1 MDFSLR
7 PEQNALREEMAALA
21 GGLDDDVLRRDR
33 ESTFPESAWRRCGE
47 ARLPGLPVP
56 EEHGGRGCDLETTAL
71 ALEAFAAACPDE
83 GLAFSVCAQ
92 MQCCALPISHY
103 GSPEQ
108 KQDLLPRLCRGEV
121 IGGNAATEPET
132 GSDVFAMRTTAVRD
146 GGDYVLDGCKTYVS
160 NGPVADFLIVYAAT
174 HPEHRQYGGISA
186 FLVERGTPGLKI
198 GANLAKIGL
207 RTVPWCDVRM
217 TGCRV
222 PETCMLGEEGAGA
235 EIFSA
240 AMQWERLLIPMVA
253 VGRMSATLDAC
264 LAYARRRR
272 QFGQAIGKH
281 QSVANRLVQMK
292 VDLETSRLLLYRA
305 AWLQSRGE
313 KALLE
318 TSLAKLVT
326 TERRIRSCLHAIQVH
341 GARGCREDFEIERE
355 LRNAIPGTIS
365 SGTSEMQQRIIARC
379 LGL

>member
-1 MDFSLR
+1 MDFSLS
-7 PEQNALREEMAALA
+7 PEQNTLMEEVAALA
-21 GGLDDDVLRRDR
+21 DGLDDDVLRRDR
-33 ESTFPESAWRRCGE
+33 ESAFSEAAWRRCGE

-56 EEHGGRGCDLETTAL
+56 EAYGGRGCDLETTAL
-71 ALEAFAAACPDE
+71 ALEAFARACSDE
-83 GLAFSVCAQ
+83 GLAFSLCSQ
-92 MQCCALPISHY
+92 MQCCALPVSRY

-108 KQDLLPRLCRGEV
+108 KERLLPRLCRGEV

-146 GGDYVLDGCKTYVS
+146 GGDYVLDGCKSCVS
-160 NGPVADFLIVYAAT
+160 NGPVADLLVVYAAT

-186 FLVERGTPGLKI
+186 FLVEKGTAGLEI
-198 GANLAKIGL
+198 GENVAKIGL
-207 RTVPWCDVRM
+207 RTVPWCDVRL

-222 PETCMLGEEGAGA
+222 QAACMLGEEGAGA
-235 EIFSA
+235 EIFTT

-253 VGRMSATLDAC
+253 VGRMAATLDTC

-292 VDLETSRLLLYRA
+292 ADLESSRLLLYRA
-305 AWLQSRGE
+305 AWLQGRGE
-313 KALLE
+313 KAVLE

-355 LRNAIPGTIS
+355 LRNAVPGTLS
-365 SGTSEMQQRIIARC
+365 SGTSEMQQRIIAR
-379 LGL
+379 

>member
-7 PEQNALREEMAALA
+7 PEQQALAEEVAAL
-21 GGLDDDVLRRDR
+21 GGELEDDVRRRDR
-33 ESTFPESAWRRCGE
+33 ESAFSPAAWRRLGE

-56 EEHGGRGCDLETTAL
+56 EASGGRGCDLETTAL
-71 ALEAFAAACPDE
+71 ALEAFATACSDE
-83 GLAFSVCAQ
+83 GLAFSLCTH
-92 MQCCALPISHY
+92 MQCCAMPVSRF

-108 KQDLLPRLCRGEV
+108 RERLLPRLCRGEV

-146 GGDYVLDGCKTYVS
+146 GGDYVLDGFKSCVT
-160 NGPVADFLIVYAAT
+160 NGPVADLLVVYAAT
-174 HPEHRQYGGISA
+174 APENRQYGGISA
-186 FLVERGTPGLKI
+186 FLVERGTLGLEI
-198 GANLAKIGL
+198 GENVAKIGL
-207 RTVPWCDVRM
+207 RTAPWCDVRL

-222 PETCMLGEEGAGA
+222 PEASLLGEEGAGA
-235 EIFSA
+235 EIFTT

-253 VGRMSATLDAC
+253 LGRMAATLDAC
-264 LAYARRRR
+264 LAHARKRR

-292 VDLETSRLLLYRA
+292 ADLETSRLLLYRA
-305 AWLQSRGE
+305 AWLQGRGE

-326 TERRIRSCLHAIQVH
+326 TERRIRSCLHAIQVF

-355 LRNAIPGTIS
+355 LRNAVPGTIS